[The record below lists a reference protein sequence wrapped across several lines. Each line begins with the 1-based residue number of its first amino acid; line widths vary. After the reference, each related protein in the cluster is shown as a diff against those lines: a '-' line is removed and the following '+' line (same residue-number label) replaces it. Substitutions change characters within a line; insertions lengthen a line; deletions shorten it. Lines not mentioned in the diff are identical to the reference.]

1 MGNESSLP
9 GLIARQSQHIFCTFC
24 GGGKF
29 RGWVWHGAARMFANI
44 VKIEKNLPF
53 GRVPYR
59 KLLSGNQSVTRV
71 AQGGKQL
78 AVGASRLPRPFPSTA
93 YPADSPASHN

>member
-29 RGWVWHGAARMFANI
+29 RGWIWHGAARMFANI

-53 GRVPYR
+53 GRVVYR
-59 KLLSGNQSVTRV
+59 KLLSGNQSDTRV
-71 AQGGKQL
+71 AQGGQSNL
-78 AVGASRLPRPFPSTA
+78 CWRFASATTTPA